1 MSSFDRINRRTHLY
15 LGLILFPWV
24 LMYGVSSFVISH
36 HESWFKSS
44 KQPVWE
50 PLFERAY
57 KRAIPD
63 DAISTT
69 EAGRTILRAVAMEI
83 LKENN
88 LEGAFYS
95 QRPSP
100 DEVRIN
106 RNTFFDQTRLIYS
119 IKDQTL
125 RAERQRSSWD
135 GVVQRMH
142 TRNGYNHPLFLTKL
156 WAFTVDLTCVTMIVW
171 VASGIIMW
179 WRLAKVRVWGA
190 IALAGGAASFLL
202 LALFL

>member
-15 LGLILFPWV
+15 LGLVLFPWV

-36 HESWFKSS
+36 HGSWFKPVN
-44 KQPVWE
+44 QPVWE
-50 PLFERAY
+50 PLFDRTY
-57 KRAIPD
+57 KHSVPD

-69 EAGRTILRAVAMEI
+69 EAGRQLLRAVAAGI
-83 LKENN
+83 LKDNN
-88 LEGAFYS
+88 LEGAFYA
-95 QRPSP
+95 QRPNP
-100 DEVRIN
+100 GELRIT
-106 RNTFFDQTRLIYS
+106 RSTFFDQTRLIYS

-125 RAERQRSSWD
+125 RGERQRSSWD
-135 GVVQRMH
+135 GAVLRMH
-142 TRNGYNHPLFLTKL
+142 TRNGYDQPLFLTKM

-190 IALAGGAASFLL
+190 IALAGGAASFL
-202 LALFL
+202 FLVWTL

>member
-1 MSSFDRINRRTHLY
+1 MIAFDRINRRTHLY

-36 HESWFKSS
+36 HDSWFKPA
-44 KQPVWE
+44 KPPAWE
-50 PLFERAY
+50 PLFDRAY
-57 KRAIPD
+57 TRSVPD

-69 EAGRTILRAVAMEI
+69 DAGRAALRAVAEEI
-83 LKENN
+83 LKDNN
-88 LEGAFYS
+88 LEGSFYA
-95 QRPSP
+95 QRPNP
-100 DEVRIN
+100 GELRIN

-202 LALFL
+202 LAWFL